1 MCGGVLGKLEET
13 FYYRLYDR
21 AVPIVPELVQLGHQP
36 EPVPV
41 RQVSAV
47 R

>member
-13 FYYRLYDR
+13 FYYRFYDR
-21 AVPIVPELVQLGHQP
+21 PVPIVPELRLGHQP